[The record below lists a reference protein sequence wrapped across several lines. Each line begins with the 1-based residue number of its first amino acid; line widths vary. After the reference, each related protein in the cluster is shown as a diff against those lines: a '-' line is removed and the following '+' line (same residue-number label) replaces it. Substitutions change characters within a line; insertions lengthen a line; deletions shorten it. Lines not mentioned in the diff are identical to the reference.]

1 MRHWKKLLIGLGLL
15 GIAAAQ
21 VLPIEILPTEKE
33 DKRASYTMESGQ
45 TYKVPDDTKFEVTGE
60 FRLKN
65 GSTFTMGKKDITLR
79 GDVYLEKGS
88 KFVSS
93 PANVVLAGTGHKI
106 VTIIPATWSGSKL
119 LTATGQIVKFFSY
132 LFVEPDSRTV
142 IDPAVYASHAIFS
155 GSTLLYGTGDLI
167 TATGSH
173 VEGFIP
179 NLGNVLIK

>member
-1 MRHWKKLLIGLGLL
+1 MKIRRILIGLGIL
-15 GIAAAQ
+15 GIASAQ
-21 VLPIEILPTEKE
+21 ILPDILPSREKE
-33 DKRASYTMESGQ
+33 DKRTSYTMESGQ
-45 TYKVPDDTKFEVTGE
+45 KYKVPDDTKFEVKGE

-79 GDVYLEKGS
+79 GDVYIEKGS
-88 KFVSS
+88 KFITSS
-93 PANVVLAGTGHKI
+93 ANVILAGTGNKI

-119 LTATGQIVKFFSY
+119 LTATGEIVKFFSY
-132 LFVEPDSRTV
+132 LHVEPDSRTI
-142 IDPAVYASHAIFS
+142 IDPAVYASRSIFS

-179 NLGNVLIK
+179 NLGNVIIQ